1 MKRLMCIVLL
11 FSLVLCGCSEQQYE
25 VGTFSYT
32 EHCVG
37 YADQNISFLDTQG
50 QKKQTI
56 RNGDDAVAVARKY
69 CLINNAEIMVDF
81 DPLTGVY
88 CVVFIPAFEIDG
100 NTVMYTDSQTVH
112 VYVNKEGIALMTI
125 VIRQEK

>member
-1 MKRLMCIVLL
+1 MKRLICIVLL
-11 FSLVLCGCSEQQYE
+11 LSLLLCGCGEKQYE

-32 EHCVG
+32 EHCVE
-37 YADQNISFLDTQG
+37 YAAQNISFLDTLG

-56 RNGDDAVAVARKY
+56 RNGEEAVAVARKY
-69 CLINNAEIMVDF
+69 FLINNAEIMVDF

-88 CVVFIPAFEIDG
+88 CVVFIPAFEING

-112 VYVNKEGIALMTI
+112 VYVNEEGIALMTI
-125 VIRQEK
+125 VVK